1 MNYTKE
7 QYDKLTKY
15 RDKLYTA
22 CYCKFVRMSSR
33 ADLIEMDEIYKEVFH
48 TSSGA
53 IGGCSRCL
61 MTVCQKLGS
70 LYFQDEKEYKS
81 IEAEQAAKQAV
92 TEEQPTKQ
100 THKTANTNK
109 KPKPKTNNKK
119 K

>member
-7 QYDKLTKY
+7 QYDRLTIY

-22 CYCKFVRMSSR
+22 CYCKFVRIPSR
-33 ADLIEMDEIYKEVFH
+33 ADLIELDEIYKEVFH
-48 TSSGA
+48 TSSSA

-61 MTVCQKLGS
+61 MTTCQKLGT
-70 LYFQDEKEYKS
+70 LYFQDEKEYQS
-81 IEAEQAAKQAV
+81 IEVKQAEKQAA
-92 TEEQPTKQ
+92 TEAPTKQ